1 MLGAGVEI
9 TSTQFYSGGY
19 TDDLRRALLY
29 LSNKYPRAKLL
40 GVGFSLGANVM
51 TRYLGEEGENSRL
64 VSGCALA
71 CVRALALECGNRCS
85 LMRHEQPWDLVANS
99 KQSVYILLYSTVS

>member
-1 MLGAGVEI
+1 LLGAGVEI
-9 TSTQFYSGGY
+9 TSTQFYSAGY

-40 GVGFSLGANVM
+40 GIGFSLGANVM

-64 VSGCALA
+64 ASGCVLA
-71 CVRALALECGNRCS
+71 CVCTLNDKALQSTSIDDASTAMGLG
-85 LMRHEQPWDLVANS
+85 D
-99 KQSVYILLYSTVS
+99 KQ